1 MGRNYE
7 ELRRKILG
15 KYGQL
20 GPFAKELGIQP
31 GTLSLK
37 LQGATDWK
45 REEIEKTSQLLD
57 LTAEDVWLIFFAK
70 NVQDCT

>member
-31 GTLSLK
+31 STLSLK
-37 LQGATDWK
+37 LQGSTDWR
-45 REEIEKTSQLLD
+45 REEIEKTAQLLD
-57 LTAEDVWLIFFAK
+57 LTADEVWLIFFA
-70 NVQDCT
+70 